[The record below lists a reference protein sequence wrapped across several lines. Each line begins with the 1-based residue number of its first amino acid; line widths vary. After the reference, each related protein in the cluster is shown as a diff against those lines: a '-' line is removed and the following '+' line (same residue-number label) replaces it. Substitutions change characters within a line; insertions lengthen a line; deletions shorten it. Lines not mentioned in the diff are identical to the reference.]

1 MSVFV
6 DVSYSAYHQM
16 VIDALG
22 MVISNMNT
30 ALVFALSLISRSF
43 PYLSLVV
50 PPFIR
55 TMENRQCDQRHIT
68 RILYFLMDL
77 VQTVKEHIRTYLP
90 GILKAVEPFW
100 ETNQFEILRFVRTC
114 SACFYSE
121 FKLYLVYVLPR
132 MLSLLAED
140 PPEKKAATTEIVHC
154 LHCIVPSLDNHLNVV
169 LPVLIRFIENNQEYS
184 ANQREA
190 VKCLRRIMSW
200 MLVCIHLRSSCLY
213 YVFFPVIIVM

>member
-100 ETNQFEILRFVRTC
+100 ETNQFEILRFVPVHVVPV
-114 SACFYSE
+114 SHSE

-184 ANQREA
+184 ANQRGGCK
-190 VKCLRRIMSW
+190 V
-200 MLVCIHLRSSCLY
+200 SSSNCS
-213 YVFFPVIIVM
+213 